1 MSLFKKILAFITIF
15 VLLLLFILTFYLGLT
30 GNPNFFGV
38 LALTIIIPVILW
50 TLLVLFSRK
59 K

>member
-1 MSLFKKILAFITIF
+1 MSLFRKILALITIF
-15 VLLLLFILTFYLGLT
+15 ILLSLFILTFYLGFT

-38 LALTIIIPVILW
+38 LALTIILPVILW
-50 TLLVLFSRK
+50 GLLVLFARK